1 MVGMVNPLIIAA
13 LSILCAGAV
22 TYTAY
27 KIDLKYILKKGNPTR
42 NYISYCD
49 STLDQYPSE

>member
-1 MVGMVNPLIIAA
+1 MVNPLIIAA